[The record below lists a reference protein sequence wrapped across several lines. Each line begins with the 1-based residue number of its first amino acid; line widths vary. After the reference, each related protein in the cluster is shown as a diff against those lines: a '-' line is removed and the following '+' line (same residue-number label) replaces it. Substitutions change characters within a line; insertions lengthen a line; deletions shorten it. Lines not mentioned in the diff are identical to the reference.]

1 MKYSVLIGLLFAGH
15 ALAQTEVPSASEA
28 VNRYAFESFQLF
40 RQLTKGNFCFSPY
53 SSHQMAS
60 LLLEGAD
67 GETQRQLLDLTH
79 LSDDAAV
86 RATEISA
93 IRAQLNRSVS
103 QRGVTLEVANSIW
116 APQGTVFLPPFQ
128 SIAKDTFSALSE
140 TLPLGDA
147 VKSALK
153 VNLWVRERTR
163 GRIADLVGPSAFGQ
177 GQGTI
182 LLVNAVYLKAGW
194 RQPFDIRKTKARAFH
209 CASGSSTLLP
219 TMLQTDAL
227 MYADDAAWQC
237 LELPFAGEDL
247 TMKFLLPRDET
258 ERARIEASITQDAW
272 RQVTG
277 RMTDCDVNVML
288 PRFSFSTQLDLHG
301 IWESLGVRDVFDPAK
316 SDLTRTTAKRPCWAS
331 QVIHEATI
339 EVNEIGATAAAATA
353 LADPFGAGPDE
364 PVTRRKVS
372 FIANRPF
379 LWTIEH
385 RPTGLILFM
394 GRFAGE

>member
-1 MKYSVLIGLLFAGH
+1 
-15 ALAQTEVPSASEA
+15 
-28 VNRYAFESFQLF
+28 
-40 RQLTKGNFCFSPY
+40 
-53 SSHQMAS
+53 
-60 LLLEGAD
+60 
-67 GETQRQLLDLTH
+67 
-79 LSDDAAV
+79 
-86 RATEISA
+86 
-93 IRAQLNRSVS
+93 
-103 QRGVTLEVANSIW
+103 
-116 APQGTVFLPPFQ
+116 
-128 SIAKDTFSALSE
+128 
-140 TLPLGDA
+140 
-147 VKSALK
+147 
-153 VNLWVRERTR
+153 
-163 GRIADLVGPSAFGQ
+163 
-177 GQGTI
+177 
-182 LLVNAVYLKAGW
+182 
-194 RQPFDIRKTKARAFH
+194 
-209 CASGSSTLLP
+209 
-219 TMLQTDAL
+219 MLQTDAL

-258 ERARIEASITQDAW
+258 ERARIEASITSDAW
-272 RQVTG
+272 SKVTG

-316 SDLTRTTAKRPCWAS
+316 SDLTQTIAQKPCWVS